1 MSSQHRPTDPSR
13 RKTLKAL
20 GLASAAS
27 VAFPLVGGN
36 ARGLAA
42 ATTRSAEDVRIPAGR
57 PLRVGLL
64 LAGHDGGCTAAS
76 RFVDGMHLSE
86 YDNANRVEDGSLEL
100 IPEYVGDGVSRAVAA
115 ARGLVRR
122 DRADIVVGFLSSRT
136 ARWLHTIFSDARV
149 PFIEANAGER
159 ISDVCG
165 RSPYLFH
172 NSLGLW
178 QAAHAAGD
186 WSADAIGRR
195 CILITSFASSGFDME
210 QAFRHGYETSGGRI
224 VATHVIDAPAHGS
237 TPDAAA
243 QAVAESRADVVYMIA
258 SGHEADRIAS
268 ALNRAGVGNVPVVYG
283 GTGPAPSMIS
293 RSISV
298 LSWSD
303 SLPSSENRAFIAG
316 YRKAHGAAPDA
327 FAVLGHETARWIT
340 GAARSAVAGNGD
352 LLRALG
358 TLSFV
363 GPRGP
368 VYVDASTHVARVP
381 LYLRELRADNAN
393 SRHEMVAAITEIRA
407 EHPAIAA
414 IPSAHGW
421 LNTFVGA

>member
-13 RKTLKAL
+13 RKTLKTL

-36 ARGLAA
+36 ARNLVA
-42 ATTRSAEDVRIPAGR
+42 ATTQGAENVRTPVGR
-57 PLRVGLL
+57 PLRVGML
-64 LAGHDGGCTAAS
+64 LAGHGGGSTAAS
-76 RFVDGMHLSE
+76 RFVDGMRLPGNA
-86 YDNANRVEDGSLEL
+86 NANRVEDGSLEL
-100 IPEYVGDGVSRAVAA
+100 IPEFVGDGVSRAITA
-115 ARGLVRR
+115 ARGLVHRR
-122 DRADIVVGFLSSRT
+122 GADVVVGFMSSRT
-136 ARWLHTIFSDARV
+136 ARWLHAIFTDARV

-159 ISDVCG
+159 ISDVSG

-178 QAAHAAGD
+178 QAAHAAGN

-195 CILITSFASSGFDME
+195 CVVITSFAFSGFDME
-210 QAFRHGYETSGGRI
+210 QAFRHGYETSGGTI
-224 VATHVIDAPAHGS
+224 AATHVIDAPAQGS

-243 QAVAESRADVVYMIA
+243 QAVVESRADLVYMIA
-258 SGHEADRIAS
+258 SGHEAERIAS
-268 ALNRAGVGNVPVVYG
+268 ALIRAGAGNVPVVCA
-283 GTGPAPSMIS
+283 GTDSAPSMVS

-298 LSWSD
+298 LPWIG
-303 SLPSSENRAFIAG
+303 SLPSIENRAFTTNF
-316 YRKAHGAAPDA
+316 RTAHGVEPDA
-327 FAVLGHETARWIT
+327 FAVLGHETARWI
-340 GAARSAVAGNGD
+340 GNAARSAVAGNGD

-358 TLSFV
+358 TASFV

-368 VYVDASTHVARVP
+368 ICVDVSTHAARVP
-381 LYLRELRADNAN
+381 LYLRELRADHTI

-407 EHPAIAA
+407 DHPAIVA

-421 LNTFVGA
+421 LSTFVGA

>member
-1 MSSQHRPTDPSR
+1 MSSQHLPTDPSR

-27 VAFPLVGGN
+27 VALPLVGGN
-36 ARGLAA
+36 GRGLAA
-42 ATTRSAEDVRIPAGR
+42 ATTQNAESVRIPVGR
-57 PLRVGLL
+57 PLRVGVL
-64 LAGHDGGCTAAS
+64 LAGKGGGTNAAS
-76 RFVDGMHLSE
+76 RFVDGMRMPMSA
-86 YDNANRVEDGSLEL
+86 NTNRVEDGSLEL
-100 IPEYVGDGVSRAVAA
+100 IPEYVGDGVSKAVVT

-122 DRADIVVGFLSSRT
+122 NEADIVVGFLSSRT
-136 ARWLHTIFSDARV
+136 ARWLHSIFADARV

-159 ISDVCG
+159 ISDVNG

-195 CILITSFASSGFDME
+195 CLVITTFATSGFDME
-210 QAFRHGYETSGGRI
+210 QAFRHGYETRGGTI
-224 VATHVIDAPAHGS
+224 VATHVIDAPEHGS

-243 QAVAESRADVVYMIA
+243 QAVAESRADLVYMIA
-258 SGHEADRIAS
+258 SGHDAGRIAT
-268 ALNRAGVGNVPVVYG
+268 ALNRAGVGGVPVVRAE
-283 GTGPAPSMIS
+283 TGSAPSMIT
-293 RSISV
+293 RSITV
-298 LSWSD
+298 LPWSS
-303 SLPSSENRAFIAG
+303 SLPSSENRAFIADHH
-316 YRKAHGAAPDA
+316 KAHGVGPDA
-327 FAVLGHETARWIT
+327 FAVLGHETACWIT
-340 GAARSAVAGNGD
+340 GAARAAVAGNGD
-352 LLRALG
+352 LLQALG
-358 TLSFV
+358 ALNFV

-368 VYVDASTHVARVP
+368 VCVDRATHTARAP
-381 LYLRELRADNAN
+381 LYLRELRVDDAS

-421 LNTFVGA
+421 LNTFFGA